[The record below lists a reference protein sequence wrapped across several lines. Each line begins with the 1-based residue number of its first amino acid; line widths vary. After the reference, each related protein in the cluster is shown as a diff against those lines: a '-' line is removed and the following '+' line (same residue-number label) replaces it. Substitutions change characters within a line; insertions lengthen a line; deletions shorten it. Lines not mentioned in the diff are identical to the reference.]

1 MKSTTHL
8 LLPTLETFSEAKVH
22 IFNVKI
28 CAEFTQAVDIS
39 NIIMSWS
46 WINHLN
52 TSRVCGGSQC
62 WTIEFFCRC

>member
-28 CAEFTQAVDIS
+28 CAEFTRAVDIS
-39 NIIMSWS
+39 NIIMS
-46 WINHLN
+46 
-52 TSRVCGGSQC
+52 
-62 WTIEFFCRC
+62 